1 MSRPFRIA
9 VAVLAAVAATLI
21 YLSVTLKV
29 RSMTG
34 PITFTRTAVDFPT
47 LVAKGYVFFAPLDP
61 TTAPM
66 MDAVTP
72 LIRWAVIL
80 LIGVSTYLA
89 CGLVTRRTHPFVAA
103 MTGAAAALTATA
115 VGDLLWWA
123 TLVFRVH
130 SAPTGWYANEALD
143 HSTLLASAHLTL
155 TGWTSD
161 ALFFGCLFAG
171 MNASL
176 VGCTSLARLLLDKL
190 HEDTDEGDLHEDTD
204 DGDDEVQE
212 SLDDADPAAWVPLI
226 GDVRGRSANLALSG
240 VLPVLVLMLV
250 NGTQAVWDS
259 YTGRGFVA
267 LLRVF
272 LYRPA
277 LSPPPRAHDDVEYR
291 LTHEI
296 EPNSLSMD
304 EWIHRSVLAVALLL
318 VLWLLLWALLAG
330 LPNSGH
336 RLGLVVVCWGAT
348 IAASA
353 LIATSDVLVDCAVSD
368 SPTGCAPWESLGLQ
382 LTAALRFGA
391 AWGWLVALPVL
402 LARRLLDT
410 DTSADPSTGTS
421 TEMQETP
428 VHEST

>member
-1 MSRPFRIA
+1 MSRPFRIV
-9 VAVLAAVAATLI
+9 VAVLATVAATLL

-29 RSMTG
+29 RSMTE
-34 PITFTRTAVDFPT
+34 PITFTRNAVDFPT

-61 TTAPM
+61 ATAPM
-66 MDAVTP
+66 MDAVAP
-72 LIRWAVIL
+72 LIRWVVIL

-115 VGDLLWWA
+115 IGDLLWWA
-123 TLVFRVH
+123 TFVLRVH
-130 SAPTGWYANEALD
+130 SAPAGWYANEALD

-176 VGCTSLARLLLDKL
+176 VGCTSLAILLLDRLNK
-190 HEDTDEGDLHEDTD
+190 DTDEGVGEAQDAV
-204 DGDDEVQE
+204 DGEGDGEAQE
-212 SLDDADPAAWVPLI
+212 AVVDNGAPVPLI
-226 GDVRGRSANLALSG
+226 GDVRRRSANLALAG
-240 VLPVLVLMLV
+240 VLPVLVLVLV

-259 YTGRGFVA
+259 YSDRGFLT

-277 LSPPPRAHDDVEYR
+277 LSLPPGGRDDVEYR
-291 LTHEI
+291 LTHEV
-296 EPNSLSMD
+296 ELNPLSMD
-304 EWIHRSVLAVALLL
+304 VWAHRSVLAVALLL
-318 VLWLLLWALLAG
+318 VLWLLLWALLSG

-353 LIATSDVLVDCAVSD
+353 LTATSDVLVDCAVTD
-368 SPTGCAPWESLGLQ
+368 SPTGCAPWQSLGLQ
-382 LTAALRFGA
+382 LTSALRFGA

-410 DTSADPSTGTS
+410 DTSTDTS
-421 TEMQETP
+421 TDTQETP

>member
-1 MSRPFRIA
+1 MSRPFRIV
-9 VAVLAAVAATLI
+9 VAVLATVAAALL
-21 YLSVTLKV
+21 YLSVTVKV
-29 RSMTG
+29 RSMAE

-66 MDAVTP
+66 MDAVAP
-72 LIRWAVIL
+72 LIRWVVIL

-115 VGDLLWWA
+115 IGDLLWWA
-123 TLVFRVH
+123 TFVLRVH
-130 SAPTGWYANEALD
+130 TSPTGWYANEALD

-176 VGCTSLARLLLDKL
+176 VGCTSLAILLLDRLNK
-190 HEDTDEGDLHEDTD
+190 DTEEGQDEAQDAV
-204 DGDDEVQE
+204 DDEAQGSV
-212 SLDDADPAAWVPLI
+212 DDIEPAAWVPLI
-226 GDVRGRSANLALSG
+226 GDVRGRSANLALAG

-259 YTGRGFVA
+259 YSERGFLT

-277 LSPPPRAHDDVEYR
+277 LSAPPRGRDDVEYR
-291 LTHEI
+291 LTHEA
-296 EPNSLSMD
+296 ELNPLSMD
-304 EWIHRSVLAVALLL
+304 VWAHRSVLAVALLL
-318 VLWLLLWALLAG
+318 ALWLLLWALLSG

-353 LIATSDVLVDCAVSD
+353 LTATSDVLADCAVAD
-368 SPTGCAPWESLGLQ
+368 SPTGCAPWQSLGLQ
-382 LTAALRFGA
+382 LTSALRFGA

-410 DTSADPSTGTS
+410 DTSTDTS
-421 TEMQETP
+421 TDSRETP

>member
-1 MSRPFRIA
+1 MSRPFRIV
-9 VAVLAAVAATLI
+9 VAVLAAVGAILV
-21 YLSVTLKV
+21 YLGVTAEV
-29 RSMTG
+29 NSMSG
-34 PITFTRTAVDFPT
+34 PITVTRTAVDFRT
-47 LVAKGYVFFAPLDP
+47 LVAKGVVFFAPLDP
-61 TTAPM
+61 MTAPM

-72 LIRWAVIL
+72 LIRWLVIL
-80 LIGVSTYLA
+80 LVGVSTYLA

-103 MTGAAAALTATA
+103 MVGAAAALTATA
-115 VGDLLWWA
+115 IGDLLWWA
-123 TLVFRVH
+123 TLVVRVH
-130 SAPTGWYANEALD
+130 TAPAGWYANEALD

-161 ALFFGCLFAG
+161 ALFLGCLLAG
-171 MNASL
+171 ANASL
-176 VGCTSLARLLLDKL
+176 VGGTSLAILLLDRLRK
-190 HEDTDEGDLHEDTD
+190 DTDEGDD
-204 DGDDEVQE
+204 
-212 SLDDADPAAWVPLI
+212 SAPAARVPLI
-226 GDVRGRSANLALSG
+226 GDGRGRSANLALAG

-259 YTGRGFVA
+259 YSGRGFLA
-267 LLRVF
+267 LLSVF
-272 LYRPA
+272 LSRPA
-277 LSPPPRAHDDVEYR
+277 LSPPPRVRDDVEYR

-296 EPNSLSMD
+296 DPNPLSMD
-304 EWIHRSVLAVALLL
+304 VWVHRSVLALALLV

-353 LIATSDVLVDCAVSD
+353 LTATSDVLVDCAISD
-368 SPTGCAPWESLGLQ
+368 SPTGCAPWQSLGLQ
-382 LTAALRFGA
+382 LTSALRFGA

-410 DTSADPSTGTS
+410 DTSTDT
-421 TEMQETP
+421 QETP

>member
-1 MSRPFRIA
+1 MSRPFRIV
-9 VAVLAAVAATLI
+9 VAVLAAVGATLI
-21 YLSVTLKV
+21 YLSVTLKI
-29 RSMTG
+29 RSMTE
-34 PITFTRTAVDFPT
+34 PITFTRAAVDLPT

-61 TTAPM
+61 TTAPI

-72 LIRWAVIL
+72 LIRWGVIL

-115 VGDLLWWA
+115 IGDLLWWA
-123 TLVFRVH
+123 TFVVRVH
-130 SAPTGWYANEALD
+130 TAPTGWYANEALD

-161 ALFFGCLFAG
+161 ALFFGCLIAG

-176 VGCTSLARLLLDKL
+176 VGGTRLARLLLDEL
-190 HEDTDEGDLHEDTD
+190 HDDTDESDEGDE
-204 DGDDEVQE
+204 GDDEPQE
-212 SLDDADPAAWVPLI
+212 SLDDTEAARVPLI
-226 GDVRGRSANLALSG
+226 GDVRGRSANLALAG

-259 YTGRGFVA
+259 YSERGFLA

-277 LSPPPRAHDDVEYR
+277 LSPPPRVRDDVEYR
-291 LTHEI
+291 LTHATELN
-296 EPNSLSMD
+296 PLSMD
-304 EWIHRSVLAVALLL
+304 VWVHRSVLAVALLL

-330 LPNSGH
+330 LPASGH
-336 RLGLVVVCWGAT
+336 HLGLVVVCWGAV

-353 LIATSDVLVDCAVSD
+353 LTATSDVLVDCALSD
-368 SPTGCAPWESLGLQ
+368 SPTGCAPWESLGRQ
-382 LTAALRFGA
+382 LTSALRFGA

-402 LARRLLDT
+402 LARRILDT
-410 DTSADPSTGTS
+410 DTSTDTS
-421 TEMQETP
+421 TDTQETP